1 MREKSPGRGGPSY
14 VSTLDA
20 ADSELVPD
28 GGRDYSN
35 TGTQTERPNI
45 LGGSKTREC
54 ITTTRV
60 EAVVALNSR

>member
-1 MREKSPGRGGPSY
+1 MREKSPGRGGSSY

-35 TGTQTERPNI
+35 IGTRTERPNI
-45 LGGSKTREC
+45 LGGSK
-54 ITTTRV
+54 
-60 EAVVALNSR
+60 L